1 MYLIYPE
8 GNWVEVR
15 SGTPYVIIGA
25 SRYGKPILDRAWRY
39 DRSLSDAMLL
49 GLLAFDATRTS
60 ASDVDY
66 PVDTVLYRPDSFE
79 LREARFDGADM
90 APMRETWQ
98 QAVLEAV
105 ERSAVTT
112 EPLFARLDGAAPA
125 KTRYGDVG

>member
-1 MYLIYPE
+1 
-8 GNWVEVR
+8 
-15 SGTPYVIIGA
+15 
-25 SRYGKPILDRAWRY
+25 
-39 DRSLSDAMLL
+39 MLL

-112 EPLFARLDGAAPA
+112 DPLFARLDGAAPA
-125 KTRYGDVG
+125 KTRYGDNG